1 MENSEYT
8 VPEQPDN
15 TNAATDLF
23 DEQELYVN
31 ATLGQRFLNFLL
43 DNLFMNYVLSLASGY
58 AFGFVMAYLFPEFMQ
73 DVINDGE
80 SGLKYWLLVF
90 MLSYFNYIIYYTICE
105 KAFRGYTL
113 GKLITGTRAIRIDG
127 AELTFKDAL
136 LRSLSR
142 LVPFEVL
149 SALGARPWHDSWTDT
164 RVIKS
169 R

>member
-15 TNAATDLF
+15 ITAATDLF
-23 DEQELYVN
+23 DQQELYVN

-142 LVPFEVL
+142 IVPFEVEL
-149 SALGARPWHDSWTDT
+149 ISFR
-164 RVIKS
+164 
-169 R
+169 